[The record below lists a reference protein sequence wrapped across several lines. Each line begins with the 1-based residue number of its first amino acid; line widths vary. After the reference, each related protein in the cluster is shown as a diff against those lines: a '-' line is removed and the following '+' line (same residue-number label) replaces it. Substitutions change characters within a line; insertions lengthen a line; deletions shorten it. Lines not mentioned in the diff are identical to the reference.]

1 MHMKNLLVVA
11 GLVAAGGLGAAYMSG
26 AFCNACGDAS
36 QPATVTTVAMQPTIT
51 QAVVAAA
58 IATPAPAVADAFEV
72 DNVHSSVLFKVKH
85 NNVSNFYGRF
95 NEVSGTFNINKE
107 DASKSSMDITVKAE
121 SVDSNNE
128 GRDKHLNGPD
138 FFSSKEF
145 PSITFKGTKFEKAGD
160 NQFTVTGDLTL
171 RGVTKPVTAKVEHT
185 GEGPGRRGGTV
196 AGFEAT
202 VTIKRS
208 DFGVS
213 YMVGPGLQDDV
224 TLIVA
229 LQGAKK

>member
-1 MHMKNLLVVA
+1 MKNLLGVA
-11 GLVAAGGLGAAYMSG
+11 GLVAVGGLGAAWMSG
-26 AFCNACGDAS
+26 AFCGGACGAAA
-36 QPATVTTVAMQPTIT
+36 QPSNITMVAAQPTVTQVI
-51 QAVVAAA
+51 AAA
-58 IATPAPAVADAFEV
+58 AVAVPASADAFEV

-95 NEVSGTFNINKE
+95 NEVSGSFHLSKD
-107 DASKSSMDITVKAE
+107 DASKSSMDIKVKAE
-121 SVDSNNE
+121 SVDSNSE

-145 PSITFKGTKFEKAGD
+145 PEISFVGKAFEKSGE
-160 NQFTVTGDLTL
+160 NGFSVTGDLTL
-171 RGVTKPVTAKVEHT
+171 RGVTKSITAKVEHT

-202 VTIKRS
+202 FTIKRS